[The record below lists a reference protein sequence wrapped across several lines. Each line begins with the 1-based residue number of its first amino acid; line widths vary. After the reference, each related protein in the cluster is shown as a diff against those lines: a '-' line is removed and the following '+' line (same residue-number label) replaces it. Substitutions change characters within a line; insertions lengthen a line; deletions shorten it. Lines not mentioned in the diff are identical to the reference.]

1 MVRLLDPFFA
11 HPRGLPGR
19 IGGALM
25 ARSNAAVEQHTV
37 ALAAV
42 RPGETVLVVGP
53 GPGVGLRAAAE
64 AATGGR
70 AVGVEP
76 SETMRDLARQHCA
89 DLIRTGRVEL
99 RDGSAEATG
108 QPDGSVDVV
117 ITVNN
122 VQFWPDRP
130 TGFGELCRV
139 LRPGGR
145 LVLSTHR
152 SGLELAGI
160 TVSRL
165 RTEVEQAGLT
175 DIVTSEWEHGGRMGP
190 AVQLTARRPA

>member
-1 MVRLLDPFFA
+1 MLGPPLSLLDEQVRL
-11 HPRGLPGR
+11 
-19 IGGALM
+19 ALV
-25 ARSNAAVEQHTV
+25 AAAE
-37 ALAAV
+37 ALAAA
-42 RPGETVLVVGP
+42 PGALYPLVYVGP
-53 GPGVGLRAAAE
+53 LARADALNRAAAE